1 MQTTKMLSTKA
12 FELWMKEQAQT
23 IVRYRQ
29 VEKSEL
35 LAEYNQLKEVV
46 ESSDFQAK
54 KNELIT
60 TKYADTQEAK
70 TIASYKLLRK
80 KSSVF
85 FYRLFKKAAWKEKED
100 VAQYLALKEQ
110 ISTPEFKQT
119 NAFWKNKKRWLTTP
133 EFLQE
138 KRYNALA
145 KHADIVFFGQH
156 TEQEVA
162 ELESYKMVWA
172 DEMDGVKMQE
182 VWQTGFL
189 YPSKNLKANH
199 SHVSEKQA
207 YTEGKNTKVAGSVL
221 SIKTKK
227 QKTTAP
233 AWHPTKG
240 MLMHPFK
247 FTSDIWHTAE
257 AVAPEAGVLQ
267 AKVSCAGKA
276 KHMLC
281 LTTATAKKAL
291 PILSEKTMKGY
302 AIYTVVW
309 NKKEVINYVN
319 NVEVAREKNT
329 LAGEKLHLLV
339 RSYLP
344 DNKKAGNGLLN
355 IDWIRIYTNA

>member
-1 MQTTKMLSTKA
+1 MKMMKTKA
-12 FELWMKEQAQT
+12 FEQWLKEQAQL

-29 VEKSEL
+29 VEKSEV
-35 LAEYNQLKEVV
+35 LAEYNSLKEAV
-46 ESSDFQAK
+46 ESTHFQEK
-54 KNELIT
+54 KQLLT
-60 TKYADTQEAK
+60 ATRYADTQEAK
-70 TIASYKLLRK
+70 TVVAYKQLRK

-138 KRYNALA
+138 KRFNKLA
-145 KHADIVFFGQH
+145 KHADIIFYLQ
-156 TEQEVA
+156 QDA
-162 ELESYKMVWA
+162 KKIDELESYKMVWA
-172 DEMDGVKMQE
+172 DEMDGVKMQD

-189 YPSKNLKANH
+189 YPSTELKANH
-199 SHVSEKQA
+199 SHVSEKQS
-207 YTEGKNTKVAGSVL
+207 YTQGNNTKVAGGVMT
-221 SIKTKK
+221 IKTKK
-227 QKTTAP
+227 QKNTSP

-240 MLMHPFK
+240 MLMYPFK
-247 FTSDIWHTAE
+247 FTSDIWHTAD
-257 AVAPEAGVLQ
+257 AVAPKVGVLQ
-267 AKVSCAGKA
+267 AKVSYSGKA
-276 KHMLC
+276 THLFC
-281 LTTATAKKAL
+281 LTTPTAKQAL

-302 AIYTVVW
+302 VVYTVVW

-319 NVEVAREKNT
+319 NVEVAREKNP

-344 DNKKAGNGLLN
+344 ENKKAGNGQLN
-355 IDWIRIYTNA
+355 VDWIRIYTNA